1 MTIRTMPRTL
11 HCSAFAATIIA
22 AVLAGCLGG
31 CATSDA
37 RTTSLPAP
45 AALTDLGLDVENPF
59 GSVRVEVDADADRIT
74 VTESLLTAP
83 FASGDMRDSL
93 KGRVQVV
100 TTRFASGQGLETLRV
115 RVVALEPLQAEEGVN
130 VTIRL
135 PRCEGVRVRNAA
147 GDAVLVGVRGAIQVE
162 TSDGDIE
169 VRCDE
174 PVRSPVALI
183 ADSGNVHL
191 QAPGGNE
198 GRIEL
203 FSNSGE
209 AVFTSTLEPLVGM
222 NATRHQVVGVL
233 GGGASPI
240 TLRSDTGDVRMMVI
254 ENPMAY
260 TRWKTGNRRLAT
272 PEKYGE
278 SDG

>member
-1 MTIRTMPRTL
+1 MTRRPP
-11 HCSAFAATIIA
+11 HSFAFAVTIIA
-22 AVLAGCLGG
+22 AALSGCLGG

-37 RTTSLPAP
+37 RTTRLPAP
-45 AALTDLGLDVENPF
+45 ASLTDLGLDVENPY
-59 GSVRVEVDADADRIT
+59 GSVRVEVDDGADRIT

-93 KGRVQVV
+93 KGRVRVE
-100 TTRFASGQGLETLRV
+100 TTRFASGHGLETLRV
-115 RVVALEPLQAEEGVN
+115 RVVALEPLKSEEGVN

-147 GDAVLVGVRGAIQVE
+147 GDAALVGVRGAIQVE

-169 VRCDE
+169 VRCAE

-183 ADSGNVHL
+183 ADSGDVHL

-203 FSNSGE
+203 FSNTGE

-222 NATRHQVVGVL
+222 SATRHQVVGVL
-233 GGGASPI
+233 GGGSSPI
-240 TLRSDTGDVRMMVI
+240 TLRSDTGDVRMMIV
-254 ENPMAY
+254 ENAMTY

-278 SDG
+278 GSGG